1 MANNTDIFRFSGSA
15 ETFPEAFWIV
25 VPWYPITK
33 GFPIPNYINDPILDT
48 FWVPHF
54 KNPLTTNQLGEMT
67 IQIQKTTAVGKK
79 PSPVEPLA

>member
-1 MANNTDIFRFSGSA
+1 MLQAFPDFMSLSNNTDIFRFSGSA

-33 GFPIPNYINDPILDT
+33 GFPTPNYINDPILDT

-54 KNPLTTNQLGEMT
+54 KTPHSVTVFVIFFN
-67 IQIQKTTAVGKK
+67 
-79 PSPVEPLA
+79 